1 MRDLGF
7 SCPRSTGFLHQ
18 FARSI
23 TTMISAFPR
32 VADHVPLKTVHLE
45 LLHVPM
51 SLTVQDSILFREA
64 AEGRSLDA
72 RPATGVTSCTNSC
85 ATSHE

>member
-1 MRDLGF
+1 
-7 SCPRSTGFLHQ
+7 
-18 FARSI
+18 
-23 TTMISAFPR
+23 MISAFPR

-72 RPATGVTSCTNSC
+72 RPATGVIDHTHACCVLHVQDSQFYS
-85 ATSHE
+85 SHRIPVRSVGRCLT